1 MEFLFFFSLAGVII
15 VSLILKFDKK
25 QAVKVNAVLK
35 ESRSVPPLFM
45 LKSTE
50 QKISILKT
58 ALRYDDVPQNMG
70 AAASLS
76 NIYST
81 QSESSRLSKV
91 QELKLLSSKYNN
103 GLAQTLAVLHIWVR
117 LANSCLIFI
126 MPVKSMVN
134 RESFCWIYL
143 VLASIIGTRK

>member
-50 QKISILKT
+50 QKISILKA
-58 ALRYDDVPQNMG
+58 ALRYDDVPQNMA

-76 NIYST
+76 NIYNA
-81 QSESSRLSKV
+81 QSESTRLSKV

-103 GLAQTLAVLHIWVR
+103 GLISIEAYNAKLDELLEQVQSQGGSFELA
-117 LANSCLIFI
+117 C
-126 MPVKSMVN
+126 
-134 RESFCWIYL
+134 
-143 VLASIIGTRK
+143 

>member
-50 QKISILKT
+50 QKISVLKS
-58 ALRYDDVPQNMG
+58 ALRFDDVPQNMA

-81 QSESSRLSKV
+81 QSESNRLSKV

-103 GLAQTLAVLHIWVR
+103 GLISIETYNAKLDELLEQVQSQGGSFELA
-117 LANSCLIFI
+117 C
-126 MPVKSMVN
+126 
-134 RESFCWIYL
+134 
-143 VLASIIGTRK
+143 